1 MAKSGIVR
9 PMGKSLL
16 HITPSELVG
25 QIAASIDPTQRT
37 PLYEQIAHA
46 IGLLVTR
53 GELPPGTMLPREPDI
68 AAAMGISRQTV
79 NQALTLLARRG
90 IVTRRRHVGTVV
102 AEPFV
107 EQPLGE
113 LYSFLH
119 TLTAQGRIVQSRLL
133 GYRTTLDDIASPLLT
148 GSPDSLVFE
157 ITRLRLVDGE
167 PFVVETIFVP
177 LDCGQQL
184 PLERLAHE
192 TLYDLLRSCC
202 AIDVTHADETV
213 RPITLDRQEAALLTL
228 ASGDPAFLV
237 ERIGHAEIR
246 AVEFRRSVIRGD
258 RYRFRIRLEAAKP
271 ALLLG

>member
-1 MAKSGIVR
+1 MRGMEGYMA
-9 PMGKSLL
+9 
-16 HITPSELVG
+16 HITPTDLIR
-25 QIAASIDPTQRT
+25 QIEGNIDPTQRT

-46 IGLLVTR
+46 ISLLVTR
-53 GELPPGTMLPREPDI
+53 GELSPGTMLPREPDL
-68 AAAMGISRQTV
+68 AAAMGVSRQTV

-90 IVTRRRHVGTVV
+90 LVTRRRHVGTVV

-119 TLTAQGRIVQSRLL
+119 TLTAQGRIVESRLL
-133 GYRTTLDDIASPLLT
+133 GYRTTLDDTASPLLT
-148 GSPDSLVFE
+148 GGPDGLVFE
-157 ITRLRLVDGE
+157 ITRLRLVDNE

-177 LDCGQQL
+177 LVCGQQL
-184 PLERLAHE
+184 PLERLAAE

-202 AIDVTHADETV
+202 AVDVTHADETV

-237 ERIGHAEIR
+237 ERIGHAELR

>member
-1 MAKSGIVR
+1 MERSI
-9 PMGKSLL
+9 SQ
-16 HITPSELVG
+16 ITPSELTR
-25 QIAASIDPTQRT
+25 QIEGTIDPAQRT

-53 GELPPGTMLPREPDI
+53 GALPPGTMLPREPDI
-68 AAAMGISRQTV
+68 ATAMGVSRQTV

-90 IVTRRRHVGTVV
+90 LVTRRRHVGTVV

-119 TLTAQGRIVQSRLL
+119 TLTAQGRVVESRPL
-133 GYRTTLDDIASPLLT
+133 GYRTTLDDTASPLLT
-148 GSPDSLVFE
+148 GSPDGLVFE

-177 LDCGQQL
+177 LVCGQQI
-184 PLERLAHE
+184 PLERLATQ
-192 TLYDLLRSCC
+192 TLYDLLRLCC
-202 AIDVTHADETV
+202 DIDVTHADETV

-237 ERIGHAEIR
+237 ERVGHADIR